1 MRHIQVAAKDDRLPG
16 IQLRNLLPE
25 CAVPFHPVVNSGQ
38 LRLGIGGIAGNQIK
52 IGVLQSD
59 HTAFRIQL
67 RDPNTIADRKGLFF
81 GKHSSS
87 GIAFFLGIVPEL
99 MVTVRL
105 EPDLSGL
112 QLCFLKA
119 EYICIRLMK
128 EVLKAFTD
136 AGPQTVDIP

>member
-1 MRHIQVAAKDDRLPG
+1 MRYIQVAAKDDRLPG

-25 CAVPFHPVVNSGQ
+25 CTVPFHPVIDASQ

-52 IGVLQSD
+52 TRVFQCNHSP
-59 HTAFRIQL
+59 FCIQL

-81 GKHSSS
+81 GKHSSA

-119 EYICIRLMK
+119 EYIGIRLMK
-128 EVLKAFTD
+128 KVLKAFTD